1 MSCDAYKDLMM
12 AYMDGELSTEH
23 KQRLQDHVAGC
34 DACRD
39 ELAELTELKKIADEI
54 RLVEPEDR
62 MWEQYWSSVYNRGER
77 NVGWIVVSV
86 AAIVLLA
93 IGGYTAIDELI
104 EDASI
109 GLFTKVALFAL
120 IGGLAILFVSVV
132 RERLF
137 FHKKDR
143 YKDVRR

>member
-1 MSCDAYKDLMM
+1 
-12 AYMDGELSTEH
+12 
-23 KQRLQDHVAGC
+23 
-34 DACRD
+34 
-39 ELAELTELKKIADEI
+39 
-54 RLVEPEDR
+54 
-62 MWEQYWSSVYNRGER
+62 
-77 NVGWIVVSV
+77 
-86 AAIVLLA
+86 LA